1 MNRCL
6 HQIVRPSRRNLS
18 KQDGVGECLDCQPD
32 ENNKYCKCYTPV
44 CFTIVEIK
52 NEEGDE

>member
-1 MNRCL
+1 MKRCL